1 MKTINQKKQ
10 LATKIALLRS
20 KQATDFSILKDQYH
34 ITIDSFKPIN
44 LIKNS
49 LEEAITSPGLKM
61 SLITGA
67 IGFGTN
73 YLKNTI
79 LNHDTKSPVKRILS
93 NVLKFAVK
101 NFIEKRR

>member
-1 MKTINQKKQ
+1 MKSIDQKKQ

-20 KQATDFSILKDQYH
+20 KQATDFSILKEQYH
-34 ITIDSFKPIN
+34 ITIESFKPIN

-67 IGFGTN
+67 IGFSTN
-73 YLKNTI
+73 YLKNNI
-79 LNHDTKSPVKRILS
+79 LNHHSKSPIKRILS

-101 NFIEKRR
+101 NFIERK

>member
-1 MKTINQKKQ
+1 MNTINQKKQ
-10 LATKIALLRS
+10 LAAKIALLKS
-20 KQATDFSILKDQYH
+20 KQATDFSILKDQYY

-49 LEEAITSPGLKM
+49 LEEVITSPSLKM

-67 IGFGTN
+67 IGFSAN
-73 YLKNTI
+73 YLKNNL
-79 LNHDTKSPVKRILS
+79 LNHHSKNPVKRILS

-101 NFIEKRR
+101 NFIERK